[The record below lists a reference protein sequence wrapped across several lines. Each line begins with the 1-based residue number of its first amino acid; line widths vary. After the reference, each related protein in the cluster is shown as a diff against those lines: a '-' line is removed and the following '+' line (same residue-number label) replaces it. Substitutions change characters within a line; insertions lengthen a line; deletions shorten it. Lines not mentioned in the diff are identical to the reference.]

1 MILCCVEAQTVSNT
15 VWRTQPSLSPATNR
29 GYPRFGPLIT
39 SKKKKLHPFLHS
51 CHSYTSS
58 SWFHLSFPYLSLHCP
73 FPLSFIP
80 LFVLTSPPCIPS
92 SPSERLLPLHLATML
107 SQASA
112 IVFCMKA
119 CWYCLKWSSLILCRL
134 VGPGWTLELPGK
146 TKSLWSPKGASRR
159 ASLHTESSLLIFSQ
173 QMINQKAKKYEVT
186 SAGEKVY
193 LNTLIY

>member
-1 MILCCVEAQTVSNT
+1 MNYLCCVEAQTVSNT
-15 VWRTQPSLSPATNR
+15 VWRTKPSLSRATNR
-29 GYPRFGPLIT
+29 GYPRFGPLI
-39 SKKKKLHPFLHS
+39 LPFIRFLVLVS
-51 CHSYTSS
+51 PL
-58 SWFHLSFPYLSLHCP
+58 FFLSLSLHCP

-112 IVFCMKA
+112 IIFCMKA
-119 CWYCLKWSSLILCRL
+119 CWYCLKWSSLTLCRL

-146 TKSLWSPKGASRR
+146 TKSPWSPKGASRR

-193 LNTLIY
+193 QNTLIY